1 MYYGILDGRTSIV
14 HGSDFSMLPK
24 VIQINVITTTYVYGW
39 SQQSGNFIVEWVS
52 HVEGG
57 LDGSTCKAENSFT

>member
-1 MYYGILDGRTSIV
+1 MYYGIPDGRTSIV

-24 VIQINVITTTYVYGW
+24 VIQINAITTTYMDGPSNLVT
-39 SQQSGNFIVEWVS
+39 SWVS

-57 LDGSTCKAENSFT
+57 LDGSTCKAENRFT